1 MAISKLMPIKS
12 TLDKAIDYIL
22 NPEKTDNGLL
32 VSSFGCSPETADI
45 EMKIT
50 GEKGLKNGNR
60 IAYHL
65 IQSFSPEDDLT
76 GQKALEIGKEFANKV
91 TGGRY
96 EYVIATHMDG
106 AHLHNHII
114 FNSTSF
120 IDHKKY
126 HCGMKEKHTIR
137 QINDM
142 LCRENHLSV
151 IEKVSGKRGYGKYE
165 YNQRKAKD
173 SWKQILEK
181 MIDSAIAK
189 SVTFE
194 EFLEQMKLEGYE
206 VKLGKHISFRAPGQ
220 ERFCR
225 GKRIGEA
232 YTEESIRNRI
242 ENKEKQRES
251 GSREQEQYKEP
262 KANKTKTGSAK
273 PFQNRKVN
281 LIVDISKNIKAQQ
294 SRGYEQALV
303 KGNINAL
310 VKTMNYLIQHGL
322 KNQEDFN
329 SHYLA
334 VATDAEFLLRSRKKL
349 SGQML
354 DLREKIKFTQ
364 NYKKNKSIYFESMS
378 ALNKNEFYR
387 LHEHEIIQYK
397 AAQIY
402 FEKEGI
408 DPEKLNLYNLFQ
420 EYKSLKEEKIQ
431 IDKQYEEVKEKK
443 YELEVVKQ
451 NLEYALELEFEKEE
465 KEEQQE
471 KQKETDAQ
479 RNDIR

>member
-1 MAISKLMPIKS
+1 
-12 TLDKAIDYIL
+12 
-22 NPEKTDNGLL
+22 
-32 VSSFGCSPETADI
+32 
-45 EMKIT
+45 
-50 GEKGLKNGNR
+50 
-60 IAYHL
+60 
-65 IQSFSPEDDLT
+65 
-76 GQKALEIGKEFANKV
+76 
-91 TGGRY
+91 
-96 EYVIATHMDG
+96 
-106 AHLHNHII
+106 
-114 FNSTSF
+114 
-120 IDHKKY
+120 
-126 HCGMKEKHTIR
+126 
-137 QINDM
+137 
-142 LCRENHLSV
+142 
-151 IEKVSGKRGYGKYE
+151 
-165 YNQRKAKD
+165 
-173 SWKQILEK
+173 
-181 MIDSAIAK
+181 MIDSTIAK
-189 SVTFE
+189 TETFE

-232 YTEESIRNRI
+232 YTEESIRERI
-242 ENKEKQRES
+242 KNKEWSRETE
-251 GSREQEQYKEP
+251 SREQGQNKEE
-262 KANKTKTGSAK
+262 KINKSESRRQ
-273 PFQNRKVN
+273 FQNRKVN

-294 SRGYEQALV
+294 SKGYEQALV
-303 KGNINAL
+303 KGNINTLA
-310 VKTMNYLIQHGL
+310 KTMNYLIQHDL
-322 KNQEDFN
+322 KSPEDFN
-329 SHYLA
+329 RHYLA

-387 LHEHEIIQYK
+387 LYEHEIIQYK

-431 IDKQYEEVKEKK
+431 IDERYKEVKEKK
-443 YELEVVKQ
+443 YELEIIKK

-465 KEEQQE
+465 KEDRQE